1 MARTPVAA
9 GTARRTPNPR
19 GQGGRLRDELLD
31 AASGLLAAGGRD
43 AELTL
48 RSVARAAGVA
58 APSVYQHFADLD
70 ELMLALV
77 RHHLA
82 DLATAIGNALLPVRT
97 RPAAEQ
103 LRVMGHAYVRWGL
116 DHPGPY
122 TVVFEGKVLR
132 HLTREQEA
140 ALLAGTDLFEQ
151 LITVTAA
158 VSQASDPELAATA
171 IWTSLHGVVAL
182 RIAKPA
188 YPWPELD
195 QHVDAVLSSAWRAAT
210 PAPASRRPDPP
221 QPPGSPRTR

>member
-1 MARTPVAA
+1 MATQDRRQ
-9 GTARRTPNPR
+9 ARRPNPR

-31 AASGLLAAGGRD
+31 AASGLLAVGGRD

-77 RHHLA
+77 RYHLA
-82 DLATAIGNALLPVRT
+82 DLAAAIDAALAPVAGQ
-97 RPAAEQ
+97 PATEQ
-103 LRVMGHAYVRWGL
+103 LEVMAHAYVRWGL

-140 ALLAGTDLFEQ
+140 ALLAGPVLAEGDDPLSTPAGLFER
-151 LITVTAA
+151 
-158 VSQASDPELAATA
+158 LARLTATA
-171 IWTSLHGVVAL
+171 TGAGNPQLTATALWTCLHGLVAL

-188 YPWPELD
+188 YPWPPLD
-195 QHVDAVLSSAWRAAT
+195 EHVGAVLSPAW
-210 PAPASRRPDPP
+210 
-221 QPPGSPRTR
+221 QG

>member
-1 MARTPVAA
+1 MEVELMANDRPP
-9 GTARRTPNPR
+9 RRRPNPR

-31 AASGLLAAGGRD
+31 AASGLLITQGPD

-82 DLATAIGNALLPVRT
+82 DLAGAVESALPPVAD
-97 RPAAEQ
+97 RPAGEQ
-103 LRVMGHAYVRWGL
+103 LAVMARAYVRWGL

-132 HLTREQEA
+132 HLTRDQEA
-140 ALLAGTDLFEQ
+140 ALLAGTDLFER
-151 LITVTAA
+151 LITLTAA
-158 VSQASDPELAATA
+158 ATEATDPQLVATA
-171 IWTSLHGVVAL
+171 LWTCLHGLVAL

-188 YPWPELD
+188 YPWPPLAD
-195 QHVDAVLSSAWRAAT
+195 HVDAVLRPTWRGL
-210 PAPASRRPDPP
+210 
-221 QPPGSPRTR
+221 Q

>member
-1 MARTPVAA
+1 MARSPVTA

-97 RPAAEQ
+97 RPAAE
-103 LRVMGHAYVRWGL
+103 
-116 DHPGPY
+116 
-122 TVVFEGKVLR
+122 
-132 HLTREQEA
+132 
-140 ALLAGTDLFEQ
+140 
-151 LITVTAA
+151 
-158 VSQASDPELAATA
+158 
-171 IWTSLHGVVAL
+171 
-182 RIAKPA
+182 
-188 YPWPELD
+188 
-195 QHVDAVLSSAWRAAT
+195 
-210 PAPASRRPDPP
+210 
-221 QPPGSPRTR
+221 

>member
-1 MARTPVAA
+1 MVASDRQP
-9 GTARRTPNPR
+9 RRRPNPR
-19 GQGGRLRDELLD
+19 GQGGRLRDELLE
-31 AASGLLAAGGRD
+31 AASGLLITQGPD

-82 DLATAIGNALLPVRT
+82 DLAAAIEKALGPQAD
-97 RPAAEQ
+97 RPAGEQ
-103 LRVMGHAYVRWGL
+103 LGVMARAYVRWGL

-140 ALLAGTDLFEQ
+140 ALLAGTDLFER
-151 LITVTAA
+151 LITLTAA
-158 VSQASDPELAATA
+158 ATQAADPQLVATA
-171 IWTSLHGVVAL
+171 LWTCLHGLVAL

-188 YPWPELD
+188 YPWPPLAD
-195 QHVDAVLSSAWRAAT
+195 HVDSVLSPIWRAVAPE
-210 PAPASRRPDPP
+210 PARAP
-221 QPPGSPRTR
+221 